1 MVEDR
6 VQNAIE
12 RLTEICSDMK
22 VMISAHEQRLNQSEK
37 DTQIIFKLLEHRRKE
52 TDDKIDQVYNHM
64 TDKDDKILIELKT
77 HREASAKEHET
88 ISQRMTKL
96 EKFIWLAVGG
106 AATIS
111 WILTQSINF
120 FSHTITIK

>member
-37 DTQIIFKLLEHRRKE
+37 DTQIIFKL
-52 TDDKIDQVYNHM
+52 
-64 TDKDDKILIELKT
+64 
-77 HREASAKEHET
+77 
-88 ISQRMTKL
+88 
-96 EKFIWLAVGG
+96 
-106 AATIS
+106 
-111 WILTQSINF
+111 
-120 FSHTITIK
+120 

>member
-1 MVEDR
+1 
-6 VQNAIE
+6 
-12 RLTEICSDMK
+12 
-22 VMISAHEQRLNQSEK
+22 
-37 DTQIIFKLLEHRRKE
+37 
-52 TDDKIDQVYNHM
+52 M
-64 TDKDDKILIELKT
+64 TDKDDKILTELKT

-106 AATIS
+106 AAAIS

>member
-1 MVEDR
+1 
-6 VQNAIE
+6 
-12 RLTEICSDMK
+12 
-22 VMISAHEQRLNQSEK
+22 
-37 DTQIIFKLLEHRRKE
+37 
-52 TDDKIDQVYNHM
+52 M
-64 TDKDDKILIELKT
+64 TDKDDKILTELKM

-106 AATIS
+106 AAAIS